1 MAEFRQTLIERLL
14 AAEES
19 DLAAARAKVLAIE
32 ELAETLNDRIDQ
44 HVRDDDDDAGDGAA

>member
-44 HVRDDDDDAGDGAA
+44 HVRDDHDAGDGAA

>member
-44 HVRDDDDDAGDGAA
+44 HVRDDDDAGDGAA